1 MGDLSK
7 YKELVVVI
15 KDCHYQDM
23 TETCVVLSYY
33 FFKNPH
39 LHSLTHLERGYNL
52 NLGDILE
59 IIVREKQKNPVCS
72 I

>member
-7 YKELVVVI
+7 YKESVVVI
-15 KDCHYQDM
+15 KGYHYQDM

-33 FFKNPH
+33 FFKNP
-39 LHSLTHLERGYNL
+39 LLYSLTLPERGYNL
-52 NLGDILE
+52 NLGDIVE
-59 IIVREKQKNPVCS
+59 IIVREKQQNPVCS